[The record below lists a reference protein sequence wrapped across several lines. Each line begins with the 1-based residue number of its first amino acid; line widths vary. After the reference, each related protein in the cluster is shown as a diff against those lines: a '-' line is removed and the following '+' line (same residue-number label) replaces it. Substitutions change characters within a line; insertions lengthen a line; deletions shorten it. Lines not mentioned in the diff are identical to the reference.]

1 LEVESS
7 GEKNDI
13 FLPAKARWRMD
24 VKIALGELIWYGNR
38 TVEIELPDDWDVTL
52 HPMRGA
58 DERPMTV
65 SEIEERIKS
74 PIGSARLKDIAVG
87 KGSAVVIFDDITRPT
102 RVYEI
107 APIVIGELTAGG
119 IDEEE
124 ITFVCALGNHG
135 AHTSHEFRKKLG
147 AGILERF
154 RVFNHNPYEN
164 CVYVGETRGGTK
176 LMVNREVMEAD
187 VRIGIGCVTA
197 HANVGFS
204 GGGKILLP
212 GVTHIES
219 AAHYHIEV
227 HDTAPETTGLGN
239 FDKNVMRLE
248 IEEAA
253 AMARLDFKVDVVVN
267 GRGETTALFA
277 GDFLEEHAEA
287 VRLAKEVYA
296 LDPAP
301 EGMDVV
307 IANAFAKANEMFIAL
322 RLGEAALGGSAGTVV
337 VIANAPEGQ
346 VPHYFQRSFGRDYGG
361 RHYPIGGIGEKTDVV
376 VVAPYRDR
384 NFADWVSNPESITW
398 ASDWYGALGH
408 LKEKFGPGTRA
419 GVIPNATISYIKP

>member
-1 LEVESS
+1 
-7 GEKNDI
+7 
-13 FLPAKARWRMD
+13 M
-24 VKIALGELIWYGNR
+24 KIGLGELIWYGNR
-38 TVEIELPDDWDVTL
+38 TVEIELPNDWDVTL

-58 DERPMTV
+58 AERPMTA
-65 SEIEERIKS
+65 SEMEERIKA
-74 PIGSARLKDIAVG
+74 PIGSARLRDIARG
-87 KGSAVVIFDDITRPT
+87 KKSAVIIFDDITRPT

-107 APIVIGELTAGG
+107 APIVIKELTAGG

-154 RVFNHNPYEN
+154 RVFNHNAYEN
-164 CVYVGETRGGTK
+164 CVYVGETKRGTR

-212 GVTHIES
+212 GVSHIDS
-219 AAHYHIEV
+219 AAHYHIEI

-239 FDKNVMRLE
+239 FDKNVMRME

-253 AMARLDFKVDVVVN
+253 AMARLDFKVDAVVN

-277 GDFLEEHAEA
+277 GDFLAEHAEA
-287 VRLAKEVYA
+287 VRLAKGVYA

-301 EGMDVV
+301 EGREVV

-322 RLGEAALGGSAGTVV
+322 RLGEMALGRSSGTVM

-361 RHYPIGGIGEKTDVV
+361 RHYPIGGIGENIDVV
-376 VVAPYRDR
+376 VVAPYLDK
-384 NFADWVSNPESITW
+384 NFADWVRNPEVITW
-398 ASDWYGALGH
+398 AKSWDEAMEH
-408 LKEKFGPGTRA
+408 LKGRFGPGTRA
-419 GVIPNATISYIKP
+419 GVIPNATISYIES